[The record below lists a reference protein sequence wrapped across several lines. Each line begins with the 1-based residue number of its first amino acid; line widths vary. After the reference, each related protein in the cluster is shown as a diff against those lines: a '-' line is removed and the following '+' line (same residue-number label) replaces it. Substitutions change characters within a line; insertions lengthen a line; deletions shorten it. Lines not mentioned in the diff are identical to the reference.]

1 MIKFFKLFLLL
12 ILVANCSL
20 NPSSSLWTKNTK
32 IQKDKT
38 LKIQEIISK
47 GKILENELNIDIKIN
62 IENVKSE
69 NTFLKYFNNNDGKSD
84 YDGSLKSISRYKF
97 SKIKNFNQ
105 YEPEIAIDKD
115 NIIFFDNKGSILKFD
130 NKSKLIWK
138 KNYYSKSEKKLNPI
152 LFFSNNSNFLII
164 TDTIAKYY
172 ALNIKSG
179 EIVWFK
185 NHTSTFNSQ
194 IKIFKDKF
202 YVVDTDN
209 VLRCF
214 SLKDGSEIW
223 NFKTEKSFIK
233 SQKKISL
240 VIKDNKIIFNNN
252 LGDVSAVDLE
262 SGELIWQTPT
272 HAKAIYQD
280 VMFLKISDLIVAKNS
295 ILFSN
300 NNNEFFSIDSD
311 SGIMN
316 WKQKI
321 NSSLRPTFIENLIFT
336 ITNEGYF
343 VVIDNDTGNL
353 IRSTNILKNIK
364 KKKRE
369 KIKPVGFVVGK
380 KNIYLT
386 ADNGRLFI
394 IDILSG
400 NTKSIMK
407 IDNEKISRPIVLEQ
421 NLFIIKDNSIIKLN

>member
-20 NPSSSLWTKNTK
+20 NPSSSLWTKKTK

-38 LKIQEIISK
+38 LKIKEIISK
-47 GKILENELNIDIKIN
+47 EKILENELNIDIKIN
-62 IENVKSE
+62 IANVKSE

-138 KNYYSKSEKKLNPI
+138 KNYYSKAEKKLNPI
-152 LFFSNNSNFLII
+152 LFFSSNSNFLII

-233 SQKKISL
+233 SQKKNSL

-321 NSSLRPTFIENLIFT
+321 NSNLRPAFIEDLIFT
-336 ITNEGYF
+336 ITHEGYF

-386 ADNGRLFI
+386 ANNGRLFI